1 MKIEKISDNQIRCT
15 LTSADLA
22 DRKLKLSELAYGT
35 DKAKALFHDMM
46 KKASI
51 EFGFEADNIPLMIE
65 AIPSTS
71 GSVILIITKV
81 DDPEELDTRFSNFSP
96 SNEDKTNT
104 VDIEKLEGSDSILDL
119 LDKMKNSMLDK
130 LNEVEEELESPTEV
144 KDTTLPQVRLFY
156 FDNLDDMFFIAN
168 KILPTFM
175 EPNTLYRDSKEDLY
189 VLALS
194 QADNSTQDFNRICN
208 ILSEYGSVEKV
219 TSTKLAYLE
228 EHCDIIIPNEALQSL
243 RT

>member
-46 KKASI
+46 KRASI

-96 SNEDKTNT
+96 SKEDKVSTL
-104 VDIEKLEGSDSILDL
+104 DIEKLEGSDSILEL
-119 LDKMKNSMLDK
+119 LEKMKNSMIDNLTETD
-130 LNEVEEELESPTEV
+130 NDEVEEV
-144 KDTTLPQVRLFY
+144 IDTTLPQVRLFY
-156 FDNLDDMFFIAN
+156 FNNLDDMFYISN
-168 KILPTFM
+168 EVLPTFM
-175 EPNTLYRDSKEDLY
+175 GPNTLYQDSKDNLY
-189 VLALS
+189 TLALS
-194 QADNSTQDFNRICN
+194 QADNSTQEFNRICN

-228 EHCDIIIPNEALQSL
+228 EHCDIIIANEALQSL
-243 RT
+243 RSV